1 LTNSVAQFKR
11 IAVKVGSNV
20 ITRPDGS
27 LDSWRISQL
36 VQEIAALLRQGTEVI
51 LVTSGAVAAGRG
63 DIPPSAAT
71 NIIAAKQVLA
81 SIGQVKLM
89 ASYQFLF
96 GKYGIQA
103 GQILI
108 TKESFSDRR
117 HYLNMKNCISA
128 MLDNHVL
135 PIVNENDA
143 ISIDELMFT
152 DNDELSG
159 LISSLMDCNAL
170 VILTNVDGIF
180 SGMPGSEGA
189 ELIREI
195 SDDSEDMN
203 RYISQTRSA
212 SGRGG
217 MHTKYLSAKRLSA
230 EGIDVF
236 IANGARD
243 SIITDIVKR
252 RDIPSTHFKA
262 GKGKRNSVKK
272 WLAHSSTFTKGAVI
286 VNDGAKMALL
296 SGKSSLLMIGISRV
310 EGFFKIGDIVNIF
323 DEKGNNI
330 GLGKAQYDS
339 TKTFENLGHKL
350 GKPFI
355 HNDFMVLNEQS

>member
-1 LTNSVAQFKR
+1 LTNSVTRFKR

-20 ITRPDGS
+20 ITKPDGS
-27 LDSWRISQL
+27 LDSWRISQI
-36 VQEIAALLRQGTEVI
+36 VQEIATLSRQGTEVI

-63 DIPPSAAT
+63 DVPPSATT

-128 MLDNHVL
+128 MLENHVL

-152 DNDELSG
+152 DNDELSA

-170 VILTNVDGIF
+170 LILTNVDGIF
-180 SGMPGSEGA
+180 NGMPGSEGA

-195 SDDSEDMN
+195 SGDSEDLN
-203 RYISQTRSA
+203 RYISHTRSS

-217 MHTKYLSAKRLSA
+217 MHTKYLSAKRLSS

-236 IANGARD
+236 IANGMRD

-252 RDIPSTHFKA
+252 KDIPTTHFEA
-262 GKGKRNSVKK
+262 GKVRKNSVKK
-272 WLAHSSTFTKGAVI
+272 WLAHSSTFVKGAVF
-286 VNDGAKMALL
+286 VNEGAKMALL

-339 TKTFENLGHKL
+339 IKTSENLGQKL

-355 HNDFMVLNEQS
+355 HNDFMVINEQ